1 MRRTLFASLLLLVL
15 PVVVQAGEPQ
25 RSQGI
30 SIHML
35 PKRVAKISG
44 RPSGF
49 SVDYSPKL
57 KNETV
62 QPVLQTGQELLA
74 YVRKQDATVQEN
86 GVWVVITNPDAY
98 SEEEMKLLEEV
109 ESLCREQKV
118 PLFVSRASEL
128 PNGWKRYDQG
138 KIR

>member
-1 MRRTLFASLLLLVL
+1 MRRILFAFLLFLVL
-15 PVVVQAGEPQ
+15 PVAALAGEPQ

-44 RPSGF
+44 RPWGL

-57 KNETV
+57 KTETV

-98 SEEEMKLLEEV
+98 SDEEMRLLEEV
-109 ESLCREQKV
+109 ESLCREQRV

-128 PNGWKRYDQG
+128 PNCWKRYDQ
-138 KIR
+138 